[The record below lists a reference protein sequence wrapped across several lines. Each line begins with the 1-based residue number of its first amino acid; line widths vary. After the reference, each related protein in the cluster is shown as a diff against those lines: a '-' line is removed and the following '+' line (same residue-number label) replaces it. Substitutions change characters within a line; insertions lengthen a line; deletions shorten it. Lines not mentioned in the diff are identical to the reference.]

1 MLPFGRRGRRCRF
14 WFETKS
20 DMPNMVALVGAS
32 LLAKNDNADIL
43 NVRGALKF
51 FASKLAPTGIVH
63 APQNHNPAKT
73 ILTGR

>member
-1 MLPFGRRGRRCRF
+1 
-14 WFETKS
+14 
-20 DMPNMVALVGAS
+20 MVALVGAS